1 MLLTHVR
8 VTCALMIREVSTR
21 YGGKPGGYLWALLDP
36 VAHIV
41 IMTVIF
47 GAIARMP
54 ALGSSFSLFFATGY
68 LPFMFFQTMQAYVS
82 GAIKANKG
90 LLSYPVVSPFDTV
103 TARYLVQAFTSFAIA
118 IAVFE
123 VIVLEDGITLDI
135 NYGALVGSCL
145 LASFL
150 GLGIGL
156 INIFMYARYPVYEQ
170 LFSLFIRPMSLISG
184 MFFLPDS
191 MPHPYQDFLLYNPLC
206 HIIILFRES
215 VYREYRGTGL
225 DTDYLLLFTTGCLV
239 VGALLF
245 TFGSKTIRED

>member
-1 MLLTHVR
+1 M
-8 VTCALMIREVSTR
+8 
-21 YGGKPGGYLWALLDP
+21 
-36 VAHIV
+36 
-41 IMTVIF
+41 
-47 GAIARMP
+47 
-54 ALGSSFSLFFATGY
+54 
-68 LPFMFFQTMQAYVS
+68 
-82 GAIKANKG
+82 
-90 LLSYPVVSPFDTV
+90 
-103 TARYLVQAFTSFAIA
+103 QAFTSFAIA

-156 INIFMYARYPVYEQ
+156 INIFMYARYPIYEQ
-170 LFSLFIRPMSLISG
+170 LFSLVIRPMALISG

-191 MPHPYQDFLLYNPLC
+191 IPHPYQDFIPYNPLC

-225 DTDYLLLFTTGCLV
+225 DIDYLLLFTSACIL

-245 TFGSKTIRED
+245 TFGSRTIRGN